1 MQEQGI
7 LLRGAM
13 IYDAI
18 HREPYASDIRVAD
31 GKIVEIGQGL
41 EAHGERCIDAAGRR
55 TARQQAPPHNLLNPS
70 PHFERTTLK

>member
-7 LLRGAM
+7 LLQGAM

-18 HREPYASDIRVAD
+18 HREPYASDIRVVD

-55 TARQQAPPHNLLNPS
+55 A
-70 PHFERTTLK
+70 